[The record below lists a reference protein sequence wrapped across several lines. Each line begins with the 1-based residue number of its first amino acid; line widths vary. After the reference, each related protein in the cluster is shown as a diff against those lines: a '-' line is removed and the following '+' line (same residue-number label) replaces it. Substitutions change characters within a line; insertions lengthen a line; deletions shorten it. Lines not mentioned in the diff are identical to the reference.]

1 MPPPSPLPHPS
12 HDTYGRQVKRDLR
25 GEQEPR
31 YILRC
36 HSHATRS
43 IFGETNSILS
53 FASFFFFAVNSAR
66 QI

>member
-1 MPPPSPLPHPS
+1 M
-12 HDTYGRQVKRDLR
+12 TRIYGRQVKRDLR